1 MRWAGTQV
9 LADAPL
15 SSQTGEYQEE
25 TIRFGL
31 ECMYLDS
38 WARQRTYQAFK
49 EVLGSGIRHHLQVGA
64 RQPHR
69 VMLVGGAGLVLVGA
83 DRPLL
88 PQNNDLLREIF
99 GLGPPLVLDAAALKA
114 SKVSRFEKVGAPT
127 QICALS
133 PLLCC
138 CGLQPSTCL

>member
-64 RQPHR
+64 RQLHR
-69 VMLVGGAGLVLVGA
+69 VVLGWCWWVLTGPCFHRTMTSCGRSSA
-83 DRPLL
+83 
-88 PQNNDLLREIF
+88 
-99 GLGPPLVLDAAALKA
+99 LGPPWCWM
-114 SKVSRFEKVGAPT
+114 
-127 QICALS
+127 Q
-133 PLLCC
+133 LL
-138 CGLQPSTCL
+138 